1 MSRDDIFNNI
11 TVTKGLHHCMFGISN
26 RKWRRLNGN

>member
-11 TVTKGLHHCMFGISN
+11 TVTKGLHHCMFGIS
-26 RKWRRLNGN
+26 RLKQKG